1 MLYREES
8 TKRTK
13 ERIEGRIE
21 EIKERNY
28 DEVNTRRI
36 VERKEEKWKWIK
48 ARYKK
53 IDKKIEARRKSGLG
67 GYSMGNV
74 LLQNFSWIY

>member
-8 TKRTK
+8 TK

-67 GYSMGNV
+67 GYSYGKCTATKFQ
-74 LLQNFSWIY
+74 LD

>member
-53 IDKKIEARRKSGLG
+53 IEARRKSGLG
-67 GYSMGNV
+67 GYSFGKCTATKFQLG
-74 LLQNFSWIY
+74 LLTF